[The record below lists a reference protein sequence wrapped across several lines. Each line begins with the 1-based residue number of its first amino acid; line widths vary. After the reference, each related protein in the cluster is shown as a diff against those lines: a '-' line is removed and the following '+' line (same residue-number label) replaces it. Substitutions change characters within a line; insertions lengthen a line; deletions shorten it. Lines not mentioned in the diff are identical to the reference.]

1 MTRERMEMYQSNKEE
16 IQELTY
22 KLAHLRE
29 NMVGNSVILDGRTG
43 IPRPQAVVG
52 VDEDL
57 LQRRRER
64 YQERKAALE
73 LDVQERR
80 ECEEI
85 ESYIESVTDSLN
97 RRILRMRYIDGMTQ
111 QRIARKVHMSQ
122 SAVSKRIEKFFE
134 IL

>member
-1 MTRERMEMYQSNKEE
+1 MGVQGFR
-16 IQELTY
+16 
-22 KLAHLRE
+22 
-29 NMVGNSVILDGRTG
+29 
-43 IPRPQAVVG
+43 RPPAVVG

-73 LDVQERR
+73 Q

-85 ESYIESVTDSLN
+85 ESYIENIADGLS

>member
-29 NMVGNSVILDGRTG
+29 NMVGTSVILDGRTG

-52 VDEDL
+52 VNEEL

-64 YQERKAALE
+64 YEERKAALE
-73 LDVQERR
+73 Q

-85 ESYIESVTDSLN
+85 ESYIESITDSLN

-122 SAVSKRIEKFFE
+122 SAISRKVEKFFIE
-134 IL
+134 N

>member
-1 MTRERMEMYQSNKEE
+1 MTRERLETYQSNKEE
-16 IQELTY
+16 IQELAY
-22 KLAHLRE
+22 KLTHLRE
-29 NMVGNSVILDGRTG
+29 DMVGNSVILDGRTG
-43 IPRPQAVVG
+43 IPRAQAVVG

-73 LDVQERR
+73 L

-85 ESYIESVTDSLN
+85 ENYIENIADGLS

>member
-1 MTRERMEMYQSNKEE
+1 MTRERMETYQSNKEE

-43 IPRPQAVVG
+43 VPRPQAVVG
-52 VDEDL
+52 VDEEL

-64 YQERKAALE
+64 YEKRKAALE
-73 LDVQERR
+73 Q

-85 ESYIESVTDSLN
+85 ESYIESITDSLN

-122 SAVSKRIEKFFE
+122 SAISRKVEKFFTE
-134 IL
+134 N

>member
-1 MTRERMEMYQSNKEE
+1 MTRERIEMYQSNKEE

-22 KLAHLRE
+22 KLTNLRE

-52 VDEDL
+52 VDEEL

-64 YQERKAALE
+64 YEERKAALE
-73 LDVQERR
+73 Q

-85 ESYIESVTDSLN
+85 ESYIESITDSIN

-122 SAVSKRIEKFFE
+122 SAISRKVEKFFTE
-134 IL
+134 N

>member
-52 VDEDL
+52 VDEEL

-64 YQERKAALE
+64 YEKRKAALE
-73 LDVQERR
+73 Q

-85 ESYIESVTDSLN
+85 ENYIENIADGLS

-111 QRIARKVHMSQ
+111 QRMARKVHMSQ
-122 SAVSKRIEKFFE
+122 SAISRKVEKFFTE
-134 IL
+134 N

>member
-1 MTRERMEMYQSNKEE
+1 MTRERIEMYQSNKEE

-22 KLAHLRE
+22 KLTHLRE

-52 VDEDL
+52 VDEEL

-64 YQERKAALE
+64 YEERKAALE
-73 LDVQERR
+73 Q

-85 ESYIESVTDSLN
+85 ESYIESITDSIN

-122 SAVSKRIEKFFE
+122 SAISRKVEKFFTE
-134 IL
+134 N

>member
-52 VDEDL
+52 VDEEL

-64 YQERKAALE
+64 YEKRKAALE
-73 LDVQERR
+73 Q

-85 ESYIESVTDSLN
+85 ESYIESITDSLN

-122 SAVSKRIEKFFE
+122 SAISRKVEKFFTE
-134 IL
+134 N

>member
-52 VDEDL
+52 VDEEL

-64 YQERKAALE
+64 YEARKAALE
-73 LDVQERR
+73 Q

-85 ESYIESVTDSLN
+85 ESYIESITDSLN

-122 SAVSKRIEKFFE
+122 SAISRKVEKFFTE
-134 IL
+134 N

>member
-52 VDEDL
+52 VDEEL

-64 YQERKAALE
+64 YEERKAALE
-73 LDVQERR
+73 Q

-85 ESYIESVTDSLN
+85 ESYIESITDSLN

-122 SAVSKRIEKFFE
+122 RAISRKVEKFFTE
-134 IL
+134 N

>member
-1 MTRERMEMYQSNKEE
+1 METYQSNKEE

-43 IPRPQAVVG
+43 ILRPQAVVG

-64 YQERKAALE
+64 YQERKTALE
-73 LDVQERR
+73 A
-80 ECEEI
+80 ECEEV
-85 ESYIESVTDSLN
+85 ENYIENIADGLS
-97 RRILRMRYIDGMTQ
+97 RRIIRMRYIDGMTQ

-122 SAVSKRIEKFFE
+122 SAVSRKVEKFFTE
-134 IL
+134 N

>member
-1 MTRERMEMYQSNKEE
+1 MTRERLETYQSNKEE

-29 NMVGNSVILDGRTG
+29 DMVGNSVILDGRTG

-64 YQERKAALE
+64 YQERKTALE
-73 LDVQERR
+73 A
-80 ECEEI
+80 ECEEV
-85 ESYIESVTDSLN
+85 ENYIENIADGFKPEDSADALH
-97 RRILRMRYIDGMTQ
+97 RRHDAAEDSQKGPHEPERGQ
-111 QRIARKVHMSQ
+111 QKG
-122 SAVSKRIEKFFE
+122 
-134 IL
+134 

>member
-73 LDVQERR
+73 Q

-122 SAVSKRIEKFFE
+122 SAISRKVEKFFTE
-134 IL
+134 N

>member
-16 IQELTY
+16 IQELAY
-22 KLAHLRE
+22 KLIHLRE
-29 NMVGNSVILDGRTG
+29 DMVGNSVILDGRTG

-64 YQERKAALE
+64 YQERKTALE
-73 LDVQERR
+73 L
-80 ECEEI
+80 ECEEV
-85 ESYIESVTDSLN
+85 ENYIENIADGLS

-111 QRIARKVHMSQ
+111 HRIARKVHMSQ
-122 SAVSKRIEKFFE
+122 SAVSRKVEKFFAE
-134 IL
+134 N

>member
-52 VDEDL
+52 VDEEL

-64 YQERKAALE
+64 YEARKAVLE
-73 LDVQERR
+73 Q

-85 ESYIESVTDSLN
+85 ESYIESITDSLN

-122 SAVSKRIEKFFE
+122 SAISRKVEKFFTE
-134 IL
+134 N

>member
-1 MTRERMEMYQSNKEE
+1 MTRERLETYQSNKEE
-16 IQELTY
+16 IQELAY
-22 KLAHLRE
+22 KLTHLRE
-29 NMVGNSVILDGRTG
+29 DMVGNSVILDGRTG

-52 VDEDL
+52 VNEEL

-64 YQERKAALE
+64 YEERKAALE
-73 LDVQERR
+73 Q

-85 ESYIESVTDSLN
+85 ESYIESITDSLN

-122 SAVSKRIEKFFE
+122 SAISRKVEKFFIE
-134 IL
+134 N

>member
-1 MTRERMEMYQSNKEE
+1 MTRERLEMYQSNKEE

-22 KLAHLRE
+22 KLVHLRE

-52 VDEDL
+52 VDEEL

-64 YQERKAALE
+64 YEERKAALE
-73 LDVQERR
+73 Q

-85 ESYIESVTDSLN
+85 ESYIESITDSLN
-97 RRILRMRYIDGMTQ
+97 RRILHRWND
-111 QRIARKVHMSQ
+111 AAEDSQ
-122 SAVSKRIEKFFE
+122 EGSHEPERDQ
-134 IL
+134 

>member
-22 KLAHLRE
+22 KLDHLRE

-64 YQERKAALE
+64 YQERNFYSHA
-73 LDVQERR
+73 RG
-80 ECEEI
+80 EEI
-85 ESYIESVTDSLN
+85 ESYIESITDSLN

>member
-52 VDEDL
+52 VDEEL

-64 YQERKAALE
+64 YEKRKAALE
-73 LDVQERR
+73 Q

-85 ESYIESVTDSLN
+85 ENYIENIADGLS

-122 SAVSKRIEKFFE
+122 SAISRKVEKFFTE
-134 IL
+134 N

>member
-1 MTRERMEMYQSNKEE
+1 MTRERLEMYQSNKEE

-22 KLAHLRE
+22 KLVHLRE

-52 VDEDL
+52 VDEEL

-64 YQERKAALE
+64 YEGRKAALE
-73 LDVQERR
+73 Q

-85 ESYIESVTDSLN
+85 ESYIESITDSLN

-122 SAVSKRIEKFFE
+122 SAISRKVEKFFTE
-134 IL
+134 N

>member
-52 VDEDL
+52 VNEEL

-64 YQERKAALE
+64 YEERKAALE
-73 LDVQERR
+73 Q

-85 ESYIESVTDSLN
+85 ESYIESITDSLN

-122 SAVSKRIEKFFE
+122 SAISRKVEKFFIE
-134 IL
+134 N

>member
-1 MTRERMEMYQSNKEE
+1 MTRERLEMYQSNKEE

-22 KLAHLRE
+22 KLVHLRE

-52 VDEDL
+52 VDEEL

-64 YQERKAALE
+64 YEERKAALE
-73 LDVQERR
+73 Q

-85 ESYIESVTDSLN
+85 ESYIESITDSLN

-122 SAVSKRIEKFFE
+122 SAISRKVEKFFTE
-134 IL
+134 N

>member
-73 LDVQERR
+73 Q

-85 ESYIESVTDSLN
+85 ESYIESIPADSSDALHRWN
-97 RRILRMRYIDGMTQ
+97 D
-111 QRIARKVHMSQ
+111 AAEDSQ
-122 SAVSKRIEKFFE
+122 EGSHEPERGQ
-134 IL
+134 

>member
-1 MTRERMEMYQSNKEE
+1 MTRERMETYQSNKEE

-52 VDEDL
+52 VDEEL

-64 YQERKAALE
+64 YEKRKAALE
-73 LDVQERR
+73 Q

-85 ESYIESVTDSLN
+85 ESYIESITDSLN

-122 SAVSKRIEKFFE
+122 SAISRKVEKFFTE
-134 IL
+134 N

>member
-1 MTRERMEMYQSNKEE
+1 MTRERLEMYQSNKEE

-22 KLAHLRE
+22 KLVHLRE

-52 VDEDL
+52 VDEEL

-64 YQERKAALE
+64 YEERKAALE
-73 LDVQERR
+73 Q

-85 ESYIESVTDSLN
+85 ESYIESITDSHN

-111 QRIARKVHMSQ
+111 QRIDRKVHMSQ
-122 SAVSKRIEKFFE
+122 SAISRKVEKFFTE
-134 IL
+134 N

>member
-1 MTRERMEMYQSNKEE
+1 MTRERLEMYQSNKEE

-22 KLAHLRE
+22 KLVHLRE

-43 IPRPQAVVG
+43 IARPQAVVG
-52 VDEDL
+52 VDEEL

-64 YQERKAALE
+64 YEERKAALE
-73 LDVQERR
+73 Q

-85 ESYIESVTDSLN
+85 ESYIESITDSLN

-122 SAVSKRIEKFFE
+122 SAISRKVEKFFTE
-134 IL
+134 N

>member
-22 KLAHLRE
+22 KLVHLRE

-52 VDEDL
+52 VDEEL

-64 YQERKAALE
+64 YEERKAALE
-73 LDVQERR
+73 Q

-85 ESYIESVTDSLN
+85 ESYIESITDSLN

-122 SAVSKRIEKFFE
+122 SAISRKVEKFFTE
-134 IL
+134 N

>member
-1 MTRERMEMYQSNKEE
+1 MTRERLEMYQSNKEE

-22 KLAHLRE
+22 KLVHLRE

-52 VDEDL
+52 VDEEL

-64 YQERKAALE
+64 YEERKAALE
-73 LDVQERR
+73 Q

-85 ESYIESVTDSLN
+85 ESYIESITDSLN

-122 SAVSKRIEKFFE
+122 SAISRKVEKFFTDN
-134 IL
+134 

>member
-52 VDEDL
+52 VDEEL

-64 YQERKAALE
+64 YERRKAALE
-73 LDVQERR
+73 Q

-85 ESYIESVTDSLN
+85 ESYIESITDSLN

-122 SAVSKRIEKFFE
+122 SAISRKVEKFFTE
-134 IL
+134 N

>member
-1 MTRERMEMYQSNKEE
+1 MNRERLEMYQSNREE
-16 IQELTY
+16 IKELNY

-64 YQERKAALE
+64 YQERKTAME
-73 LDVQERR
+73 L
-80 ECEEI
+80 ECE
-85 ESYIESVTDSLN
+85 DKN
-97 RRILRMRYIDGMTQ
+97 FDR
-111 QRIARKVHMSQ
+111 
-122 SAVSKRIEKFFE
+122 
-134 IL
+134 

>member
-29 NMVGNSVILDGRTG
+29 KMVGNSVILDGRTG

-52 VDEDL
+52 VDEEL

-64 YQERKAALE
+64 YERRKAALE
-73 LDVQERR
+73 Q

-85 ESYIESVTDSLN
+85 ESYIESITDSLN

-122 SAVSKRIEKFFE
+122 SAISRKVEKFFTE
-134 IL
+134 N

>member
-52 VDEDL
+52 VDEDTRNGK
-57 LQRRRER
+57 QRWSRSAKRS
-64 YQERKAALE
+64 KA
-73 LDVQERR
+73 
-80 ECEEI
+80 
-85 ESYIESVTDSLN
+85 
-97 RRILRMRYIDGMTQ
+97 ILR
-111 QRIARKVHMSQ
+111 V
-122 SAVSKRIEKFFE
+122 
-134 IL
+134 

>member
-52 VDEDL
+52 VDEEL

-64 YQERKAALE
+64 YEERKVALE
-73 LDVQERR
+73 Q

-85 ESYIESVTDSLN
+85 ESYIESITDSLN

-122 SAVSKRIEKFFE
+122 SAVSRKVEKIFTE
-134 IL
+134 N

>member
-52 VDEDL
+52 VDEEL

-64 YQERKAALE
+64 YEERKAALE
-73 LDVQERR
+73 Q

-85 ESYIESVTDSLN
+85 ESYIESITDSLN

-122 SAVSKRIEKFFE
+122 SAVSRKVEKFFAE
-134 IL
+134 N